1 MPLGEISEL
10 NDFISNFPVSSGELW
25 DAHGMIDT
33 TADSSQ
39 GGDFIA
45 NIFDGVIDR
54 ADLNIPGVVKAAEK
68 SMQQVIVIPCAFL
81 PY

>member
-10 NDFISNFPVSSGELW
+10 NDFISNFPVSSGELR
-25 DAHGMIDT
+25 DAHGMIGA
-33 TADSSQ
+33 TAGTPPK

-54 ADLNIPGVVKAAEK
+54 SYLNIPGIVKAAEK
-68 SMQQVIVIPCAFL
+68 SMQQCKEM
-81 PY
+81 